1 MQIQVIRHTLNSKY
15 TIGRMYL
22 DGKYFCD
29 TLEDPVRRL
38 KTAKDKVAGDTAIPA
53 GTYTVTMTVSPR
65 FKRVLPRLHNVPFF
79 EGVLIHRGNTA
90 KDTEGCILVGKNT
103 KKGMV
108 TNSAVYETELVKRL
122 NKENIITITIK

>member
-1 MQIQVIRHTLNSKY
+1 MQIQVTRHTLNSKY

-38 KTAKDKVAGDTAIPA
+38 KTAKDKIAGDTAIPA
-53 GTYTVTMTVSPR
+53 GTYTVTMMMSPR

-122 NKENIITITIK
+122 NKENTITITIK